1 MSCQHTFRFL
11 AAGLCALALST
22 PVMAAEVDCDQV
34 YCFSGDDFAPTDDT
48 LTGVCITG
56 LPDGDRGSITLGARI
71 IRPGDILTRD
81 QLEQMTFSP
90 TRSEEDQEATVTYLP
105 IFSDRV
111 EKETSMVISIRGK
124 EDKAPVAEDSAIET
138 YKNLAIEGSLKV
150 SDPEGEALTF
160 TLVRQPK
167 RGEVILREDGS
178 FLYTPKNNKVG
189 TDSFIYT
196 ATDPAGNVSREAT
209 VTIEILKPT
218 DSKQY
223 TDTVGT
229 DCRFTAEWLRSTGIF
244 SGETVS
250 GQLCFSPD
258 AEVTRGEFLAMLMQA
273 LDLPVDRTVAYTGFA
288 DESPDWLKPYLA
300 AALRSGIVSG
310 YPGEAGAVFCPDNII
325 TGAEA
330 AVMLTNALDLTV
342 PTDAA
347 DDPTLPAWAQSATA
361 AVSAGGLSL
370 PHGDAPMTR
379 AHTANVLYQA
389 SKYQQS
395 NQNPL
400 F

>member
-1 MSCQHTFRFL
+1 MRTFRIL
-11 AAGLCALALST
+11 GALACAFALSV

-34 YCFSGDDFAPTDDT
+34 YCFSGDDFAPADDT

-56 LPDGDRGSITLGARI
+56 LPEGERGSVTLGARI
-71 IRPGDILTRD
+71 IRPGDILTRQ

-90 TRSEEDQEATVTYLP
+90 TRSEEDQQATVTYLP
-105 IFSDRV
+105 IFPDRV
-111 EKETSMVISIRGK
+111 EPETDLVISIRGK
-124 EDKAPVAEDSAIET
+124 EDKAPAAEDSAIET
-138 YKNLAIEGSLKV
+138 YKNLANEGRLKA
-150 SDPEGEALTF
+150 SDPEGQALTF
-160 TLVRQPK
+160 TLVRPPK
-167 RGEVILREDGS
+167 RGQVVLREDGS

-189 TDSFIYT
+189 TDSFVYT

-223 TDTVGT
+223 TDTAGT
-229 DCRFTAEWLRSTGIF
+229 ACRFTAEWLRSAGIF

-258 AEVTRGEFLAMLMQA
+258 AQVTRGEFLAMLMQA

-310 YPGEAGAVFCPDNII
+310 YPGEAGAVFCPDRVI
-325 TGAEA
+325 TGSEA
-330 AVMLTNALDLTV
+330 AVMLTNALELTI
-342 PTDAA
+342 PTDAMEE
-347 DDPTLPAWAQSATA
+347 PGVPAWAQSATA
-361 AVSAGGLSL
+361 AVNAGGLSL
-370 PHGDAPMTR
+370 PQSNAPMTR
-379 AHTANVLYQA
+379 ADAANVLYQA
-389 SKYQQS
+389 SKIEKTR
-395 NQNPL
+395 NTL